1 MAEINDD
8 MDRTRATT
16 AAKAAYEAKSFEVEN
31 VLFFVEKV
39 KRTTKTFFFEMC
51 KQKVYQTEL

>member
-16 AAKAAYEAKSFEVEN
+16 AAKAAYEVGTRGRMN
-31 VLFFVEKV
+31 
-39 KRTTKTFFFEMC
+39 KTIKTCRIQEM
-51 KQKVYQTEL
+51 K